1 MTAVINKKVMAQNI
15 KRCMKTKGIS
25 RKELCN
31 RLGFAYSTVTDWLN
45 AEKYPRIDK
54 IELMANFFGV
64 NKSELIEPHCLSQ
77 RQKEPISAPFR
88 KNTTRIPVL
97 GRVAAGIPIEAIED
111 IIDYEELDTSLPQ
124 FRTGTFFGLVIRG
137 HSMTPTLRDKD
148 VIIVRQQEDI
158 DSGDIA
164 VVLVGNE
171 DATVKEVK
179 KGVQGIT
186 LIGHNPSV
194 YTPTFYSN
202 KEIQTLPV
210 RILGKVV
217 ELRRRF

>member
-1 MTAVINKKVMAQNI
+1 MTFANNLKNLRAMKCISQAKLADVFGFTQQAVGRWEQ
-15 KRCMKTKGIS
+15 GQ
-25 RKELCN
+25 
-31 RLGFAYSTVTDWLN
+31 STPDYDTLVKLS
-45 AEKYPRIDK
+45 
-54 IELMANFFGV
+54 NFFNVSTDYLLGRSDSPTGSCFV
-64 NKSELIEPHCLSQ
+64 DIAHSP
-77 RQKEPISAPFR
+77 KE
-88 KNTTRIPVL
+88 KTTRIPVL

-111 IIDYEELDTSLPQ
+111 IIDYEELNTSLPQ
-124 FRTGTFFGLVIRG
+124 FRTGTFFGLVVRG

-158 DSGDIA
+158 DSGDLA

-179 KGVQGIT
+179 KGMQGIT